1 MKRRRFFEAAGW
13 LSAAVAGGW
22 RFVQGSDRRASGTRT
37 PLAGEP
43 LVISTWR
50 VQEANEAAWQRL
62 AAGDSAMDAVEMG
75 VRVEEADEKGQS
87 VGIGGLPDREGQVTL
102 DACVMDHRG
111 EAGAVVYVQ
120 GIKHVV
126 SLARRVME
134 KTPHVI
140 LAGAGAEQFA
150 KAVGFEE
157 EDLLTE
163 SAKKAWKAW
172 LVEKKYEP
180 VINAEMHDTIGMLAL
195 DNEGRLSGA
204 CSTSGLAYKMNGRV
218 GDSPIIG
225 AGLFVDNEVGAATA
239 TGVGESIL
247 KVAGSALIVERMRL
261 GDSPQQAC
269 KEAIRR
275 IARQAGSEDFQACF
289 IAVNRAGDVGAYALQ
304 PGFVYTITR
313 DGKHEVLPAESHYSR

>member
-22 RFVQGSDRRASGTRT
+22 RILQGSERETGTAEAWAT
-37 PLAGEP
+37 SAP

-50 VQEANEAAWQRL
+50 VEASNDAAWKAIEGGGTAL
-62 AAGDSAMDAVEMG
+62 DAVELG
-75 VRVEEADEKGQS
+75 VRVEEADASGQS

-111 EAGAVVYVQ
+111 EAGSVVFVK

-134 KTPHVI
+134 ETPHVI
-140 LAGAGAEQFA
+140 LAGTGAEQFA
-150 KAVGFEE
+150 RALGFPE

-163 SAKKAWKAW
+163 KSKKAWEAW
-172 LVEKKYEP
+172 LVERKYKP
-180 VINAEMHDTIGMLAL
+180 VINIEQHDTIGMLAL
-195 DNEGRLSGA
+195 DDVGRLSGA
-204 CSTSGLAYKMNGRV
+204 CSTSGLAYKMHGRV

-225 AGLFVDNEVGAATA
+225 AGLFVDNEIGAATA

-247 KVAGSALIVERMRL
+247 KVAGSALIVERMRQ
-261 GDSPQQAC
+261 GDSPQAAC
-269 KEAIRR
+269 EEAIRR
-275 IARQAGSEDFQACF
+275 IARQDGAKDFQACF
-289 IAVNRAGDVGAYALQ
+289 IAVNRAGEVGAYALQ
-304 PGFVYTITR
+304 PGFVYTLTR
-313 DGKHEVLPAESHYSR
+313 EGTHEVLPAQSLYG